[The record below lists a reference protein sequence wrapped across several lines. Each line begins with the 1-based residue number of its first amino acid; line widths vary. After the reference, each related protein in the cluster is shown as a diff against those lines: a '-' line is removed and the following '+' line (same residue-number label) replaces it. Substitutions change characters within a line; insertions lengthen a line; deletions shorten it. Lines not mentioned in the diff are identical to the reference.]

1 MNNEQLAKIAAAIK
15 NVATST
21 KEILEVLKE
30 LPEEEAKL
38 LLPGIDKISTGNT
51 ELSSEAK
58 KIWDK
63 MCINGA

>member
-58 KIWDK
+58 KIWEK
-63 MCINGA
+63 M

>member
-15 NVATST
+15 NVAIST

-58 KIWDK
+58 KIWEK
-63 MCINGA
+63 M